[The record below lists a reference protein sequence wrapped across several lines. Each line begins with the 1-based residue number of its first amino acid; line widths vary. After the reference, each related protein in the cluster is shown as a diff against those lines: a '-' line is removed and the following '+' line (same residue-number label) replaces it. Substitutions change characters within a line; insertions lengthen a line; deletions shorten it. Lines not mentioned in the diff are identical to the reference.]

1 MTAPLARV
9 PPQRGSSP
17 RAPAVMPL
25 AQRESII
32 REEAYALAERRGFA
46 PGHELNDWLAA
57 EHKIDELLASSP
69 AVGGSEA
76 MVESSADAARMAR
89 KEGTEGTPSPDLRAT
104 KTQEQKPQWFGVPR
118 AQWFSP
124 AQGLA
129 LGNADL
135 AAWHRPGSA
144 GVSAPANDSLRAVDL
159 ARLADE
165 YRAALARSRTLSP
178 GYLSG
183 DTDRAVRQLDGV
195 IAAIN
200 ELMEPSRALVG
211 VRIAGACWDQH
222 WRLLNEALVIPG
234 GEELEERI
242 DAWVDELLQTL
253 FLSDR
258 AP

>member
-1 MTAPLARV
+1 MTAPLVRV

-46 PGHELNDWLAA
+46 PGHELDDWLAA
-57 EHKIDELLASSP
+57 EHKIDELLAGSP
-69 AVGGSEA
+69 AVAGSEA
-76 MVESSADAARMAR
+76 IVESSADAARMAR
-89 KEGTEGTPSPDLRAT
+89 KEGAEGTPSPDLRET
-104 KTQEQKPQWFGVPR
+104 KTQEQKPQWFGP
-118 AQWFSP
+118 P
-124 AQGLA
+124 QGLA

-165 YRAALARSRTLSP
+165 YRAALAQSRTLSP

-200 ELMEPSRALVG
+200 ELMEPNRALVG